1 MAQEQQKTPAKQN
14 GGGLVSPDMWDWRP
28 FEALRRQLDRFF
40 DEAPLQKRSGEMEAF
55 DRLMGWQGTPPVDF
69 IERDSDFEITAELP
83 GLDQKDVEVKVANG
97 ALVIHGEKKMEREEK
112 SEGMF
117 FTERRYGSFKRSF
130 RLPENV
136 DVDKIAACFDKGVL
150 KGTLPMSAHT
160 PATEK
165 KIEIAGK

>member
-1 MAQEQQKTPAKQN
+1 MPQEQKNTPAKQN
-14 GGGLVSPDMWDWRP
+14 GGEMVSPDLWDWRP

-55 DRLMGWQGTPPVDF
+55 DRLMGWQGSPPVDF
-69 IERDSDFEITAELP
+69 IERDGDFEITAELP

-112 SEGMF
+112 KEGMF
-117 FTERRYGSFKRSF
+117 FSERRYGSFRRSF

-136 DVDKIAACFDKGVL
+136 DVDKIAASFDKGVL
-150 KGTLPMSAHT
+150 NVTLPKSAQT
-160 PATEK
+160 SAAEK
-165 KIEIAGK
+165 KIEIAAK